1 MRPRGHAYF
10 ARHQQQR
17 EQREQRE
24 RLEREAEAAFCHYGE
39 MLAALVD
46 DVQVNR
52 PRPVRGKMM
61 VLNLSL
67 LTDQAGVLRV
77 GDYLEQVSQETD
89 AEVRFTGPWPPY
101 SFAGTFARLKEIAE
115 PLRKAAEIGT
125 TG

>member
-1 MRPRGHAYF
+1 
-10 ARHQQQR
+10 
-17 EQREQRE
+17 
-24 RLEREAEAAFCHYGE
+24 

-52 PRPVRGKMM
+52 PRPVRGKKM

-89 AEVRFTGPWPPY
+89 AEVRFTGPGGCRAPTLVPPA
-101 SFAGTFARLKEIAE
+101 SHG
-115 PLRKAAEIGT
+115 
-125 TG
+125 